1 MRKGYE
7 PCLAFDHNDRLVAI
21 ATGSDACAEHECGS
35 KPLRE
40 ALCGPRASGTK
51 NFYRTFV
58 PNRDNHSLL
67 EASASAVIGRISEA
81 SLTSRAPYP
90 G

>member
-51 NFYRTFV
+51 NFYRWKANEKEAHHV
-58 PNRDNHSLL
+58 RVLRDPRRR
-67 EASASAVIGRISEA
+67 AAVLQSIRGE
-81 SLTSRAPYP
+81 
-90 G
+90 